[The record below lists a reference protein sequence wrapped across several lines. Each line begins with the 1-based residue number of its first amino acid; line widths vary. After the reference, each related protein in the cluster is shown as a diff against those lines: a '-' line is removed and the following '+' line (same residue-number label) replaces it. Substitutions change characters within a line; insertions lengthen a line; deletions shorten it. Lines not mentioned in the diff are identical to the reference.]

1 MLFIKLKL
9 LLKTGASSLSRRLS
23 LQDMERNA
31 FSFKPRHLPFPV
43 HRLFKAKNGALLLFC
58 RGAFPFPYT
67 DSSRQRTERFCFFA
81 EAPSLSRTQ
90 TLQGKER
97 SAFAFLPRRLPFPV
111 HRLFKAKNGALLLF
125 CRGAPFFALK
135 SH

>member
-97 SAFAFLPRRLPFPV
+97 SAFAFLPRRSVLCLEESLKLTTLQSTPD
-111 HRLFKAKNGALLLF
+111 RDKAWLVNKI
-125 CRGAPFFALK
+125 
-135 SH
+135 